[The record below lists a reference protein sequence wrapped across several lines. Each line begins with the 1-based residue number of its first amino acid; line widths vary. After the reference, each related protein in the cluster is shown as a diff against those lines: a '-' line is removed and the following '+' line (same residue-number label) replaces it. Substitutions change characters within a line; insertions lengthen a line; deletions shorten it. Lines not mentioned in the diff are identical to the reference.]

1 MDVEQIRKVGRAL
14 PRFLDEFSDCFGRCD
29 TRAYLKVYVKG
40 QLSDLQRKSA
50 EPMALRAG
58 IPPRSLQAFLGLLEW
73 NEDRRVDRLQWI
85 VARDQAHPG
94 PSASWRRR
102 VAARTAGTPPA
113 RNGSGAGRWARSKTV
128 WSAFTWAIA

>member
-50 EPMALRAG
+50 EPIDSSWRA
-58 IPPRSLQAFLGLLEW
+58 IRSVRTRSSFSSRTPRSVHRW
-73 NEDRRVDRLQWI
+73 NGCCTSPIRV
-85 VARDQAHPG
+85 
-94 PSASWRRR
+94 
-102 VAARTAGTPPA
+102 
-113 RNGSGAGRWARSKTV
+113 GRSSNA
-128 WSAFTWAIA
+128 

>member
-1 MDVEQIRKVGRAL
+1 MDVEQIRTEGRSL

-58 IPPRSLQAFLGLLEW
+58 IPPAPFCRIG
-73 NEDRRVDRLQWI
+73 
-85 VARDQAHPG
+85 
-94 PSASWRRR
+94 
-102 VAARTAGTPPA
+102 
-113 RNGSGAGRWARSKTV
+113 
-128 WSAFTWAIA
+128 